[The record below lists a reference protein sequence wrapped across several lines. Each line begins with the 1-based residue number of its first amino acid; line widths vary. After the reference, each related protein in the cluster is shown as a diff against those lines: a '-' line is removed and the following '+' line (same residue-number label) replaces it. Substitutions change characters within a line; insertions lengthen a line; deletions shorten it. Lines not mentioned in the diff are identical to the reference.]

1 MPPGNKSS
9 IDPIDERGDL
19 SSGGVPVRAQAPVA
33 PSPESLSELDTF
45 DSTGEGL
52 SDLSGPGVRKDNI
65 RTGHIIGQRYE
76 VVGVLGEGGMG
87 IVYRCRDRNT
97 GTQIA
102 LKRVIPP
109 DGRMADDYVTWF
121 YKEARALAAL
131 SHPNIVAAKDFGQLL
146 DGSPFLVMELVKG
159 LSLHD
164 YSNARLSFPI
174 IWSVVD
180 QILSALAQAHARGVI
195 HGDLKPSNVIVEEG
209 HDKPPK
215 VHILDFGLAWLKRD
229 PHDERLDGEKAMT
242 FQPHAGAGTPGY
254 MAPEQI
260 MHEKHHVCGATD
272 LYSLGCVLYKLLS
285 GRAPFTGDP
294 KELLKAHAYEEPP
307 PLKPAIRV
315 PEGVRRFV
323 MRCLRKRPWDRYEF
337 AAEARRAWG
346 EFQPDPNIDG
356 RLWRFPRVAAT
367 PNTAEPSKTEAT
379 APDVAESVQKPPREK
394 ARGLLSIRPSP
405 MVGRAEICRKL
416 LEICD
421 DVASG
426 RGNSHRL
433 VILVGPAGVG
443 KTRIAEWLLSTIHER
458 GTMVPLT
465 ARYRRM
471 RGTNEGM
478 LGAVAQYF
486 NFESVDKATVERS
499 LLARWKVKSGDQ
511 KMRTWVAG
519 AAEWLR
525 PSPSGSEATGPSG
538 VRFTLDTLDIRRQV
552 VRFTLRRIAMGRPL
566 LFLLD
571 DLHNAA
577 QTTLEGLLRI
587 HENERDQPLVMV
599 ATVRA
604 EDVQLGTSTAERLR
618 RLREV
623 LDGEVIEINPMD
635 KETTCELLRASLP
648 LDDDAVEEAA
658 RRSRGFP
665 LFALQ
670 QLHAWAHAG
679 DFQFVDGHYFVP
691 AEVLAVRPKTTAD
704 LWESRLAA
712 LSEKHQ
718 EAAFAVATLGL
729 DVRRLVLIALLE
741 QLSIEPE
748 EAIVSLQNAEVILPR
763 DRERYSWPHA
773 LLQEHLLRKLSERP
787 ESSRLFL
794 AAAEAL
800 RSHPLASTRRIER
813 QRVINL
819 IYAHE
824 PDSAARVF
832 FNFLKHSWN
841 GARQPLATLAD
852 LDLFKGK
859 LVGETHAIAQRWR
872 ADALRHVGRN
882 EEAKHHAEQALRM
895 LELRGSVEEVAHC
908 KRLLGQ
914 LNGEQGNSDVGLEL
928 VSEAWGTFQG
938 MHNLLGMAQC
948 ELVEGT
954 IQMLLGRY
962 ERAREVATRGEAH
975 FAELDQPLGR
985 GQCLLLLGSV
995 AHSDGATAQAR
1006 QYTHEARGEFERAGY
1021 QLGQAQTSASLAHLE
1036 HRLNNF
1042 YAAELAATEALAAFE
1057 SLKTVRGQS
1066 ACLRLLAM
1074 LALDVDDIAT
1084 GEVHAANA
1092 EKLYAQMG
1100 DPWGTVESRLL
1111 RAQLALARHHYE
1123 DARKAIMLARE
1134 IPVREP
1140 EPRQHYLLTRAW
1152 FQFEAGDFEGAHE
1165 ALTAASSVFA
1175 RPWQVGDHT
1184 PHLLARLS
1192 RFQWPSSEPL
1202 EGIRE
1207 WRHVINQH
1215 ARRSVEPH

>member
-1 MPPGNKSS
+1 MESFDSADSLGSL
-9 IDPIDERGDL
+9 G
-19 SSGGVPVRAQAPVA
+19 SGG
-33 PSPESLSELDTF
+33 S
-45 DSTGEGL
+45 
-52 SDLSGPGVRKDNI
+52 RKDNI
-65 RTGHIIGQRYE
+65 RVGHIIAQRYE

-87 IVYRCRDRNT
+87 IVYRCRDKNT
-97 GTQIA
+97 GEHIA

-109 DGRMADDYVTWF
+109 EGRLADDYVTWF

-131 SHPNIVAAKDFGQLL
+131 SHPNIVAARDFGQLL
-146 DGSPFLVMELVKG
+146 DGSPFLVMELVRG

-174 IWSVVD
+174 IWSLVD
-180 QILSALAQAHARGVI
+180 QVLGALAHAHARGVI

-209 HDKPPK
+209 HDKPPQ
-215 VHILDFGLAWLKRD
+215 VHILDFGLAWLKQD
-229 PHDERLDGEKAMT
+229 PHDERLDGEKAMQ

-272 LYSLGCVLYKLLS
+272 LYALACVLYKLLS
-285 GRAPFTGDP
+285 GRAPFSGDP
-294 KELLKAHAYEEPP
+294 KELLKAHAYEEAP
-307 PLKPAIRV
+307 PLKPAVRV

-337 AAEARRAWG
+337 AAEAKQAWA
-346 EFQPDPNIDG
+346 EFKPKEPVDS

-367 PNTAEPSKTEAT
+367 PGVADPSKTEAT
-379 APDVAESVQKPPREK
+379 APDVAEAISRPPREK

-405 MVGRAEICRKL
+405 MVGRDDVCKRL

-421 DVASG
+421 EVE
-426 RGNSHRL
+426 RGVGEPHRL

-443 KTRIAEWLLSTIHER
+443 KTRVAEWLLSTIHESGR
-458 GTMVPLT
+458 MVPLT

-471 RGTNEGM
+471 RGTTEGM
-478 LGAVAQYF
+478 LGAVTQYF
-486 NFESVDKATVERS
+486 NFESVDRNTVERS
-499 LLARWKVKSGDQ
+499 LMSRWKVKSGDQ

-519 AAEWLR
+519 TAEWLR
-525 PSPSGSEATGPSG
+525 PNPPGSETVGPTG
-538 VRFTLDTLDIRRQV
+538 VRFTLDTLDVRRQV
-552 VRFTLRRIAMGRPL
+552 VRFTLRRIAAGRPL

-577 QTTLEGLLRI
+577 RTTVEGLLRI
-587 HENERDQPLVMV
+587 HETERDQRLVMV

-618 RLREV
+618 NLREM
-623 LDGEVIEINPMD
+623 LNGEVLEINPMD
-635 KETTCELLRASLP
+635 RETTRDLLLASLP

-679 DFQFVDGHYFVP
+679 DFQFVDGHFRVP
-691 AEVLAVRPKTTAD
+691 PEVLAVRPKTTAD
-704 LWESRLAA
+704 LWESRLLS

-718 EAAFAVATLGL
+718 EAAYAVATLGL
-729 DVRRLVLIALLE
+729 DVRRTVLLALLNE
-741 QLSIEPE
+741 LSIDGEG
-748 EAIVSLQNAEVILPR
+748 ALVSLQNAEVILPR
-763 DRERYSWPHA
+763 DPERYSWPHA
-773 LLQEHLLRKLSERP
+773 LLQEHLFRKLSERP
-787 ESSRLFL
+787 ESNRLFL

-800 RSHPLASTRRIER
+800 RSHPLASTRRIVR
-813 QRVINL
+813 QRVVNL
-819 IYAHE
+819 LYARE
-824 PDSAARVF
+824 PQTAAEVF
-832 FNFLKHSWN
+832 FDFLKHSWN

-852 LDLFKGK
+852 LDLFKGQ
-859 LVGETHAIAQRWR
+859 LHGETHAIAQRWR
-872 ADALRHVGRN
+872 AEALRQVGRN
-882 EEAKHHAEQALRM
+882 EEATHHAEQALRV
-895 LELRGSVEEVAHC
+895 LEMRQSEEEVAHC
-908 KRLLGQ
+908 RRLMGQ
-914 LNGEQGNSDVGLEL
+914 LRSEQGDSDAGLEL

-948 ELVEGT
+948 ELVEGQ

-962 ERAREVATRGEAH
+962 DRATDVATRGEQH
-975 FAELDQPLGR
+975 FARLDQPMGR

-995 AHSDGATAQAR
+995 AHSDGATSRAR
-1006 QYTHEARGEFERAGY
+1006 RLTLEARGEFERAGY

-1042 YAAELAATEALAAFE
+1042 FSAEAGAQEALAAFE

-1066 ACLRLLAM
+1066 ACERLLAM
-1074 LALDVDDIAT
+1074 VALDVDDLDT
-1084 GEVHAANA
+1084 GEVHAERA
-1092 EKLYAQMG
+1092 ERLYSQMR
-1100 DPWGTVESRLL
+1100 DPWGIVESRLL
-1111 RAQLALARHHYE
+1111 RAQLALARHHHDE
-1123 DARKAIMLARE
+1123 ARRAIMLARE

-1152 FQFEAGDFEGAHE
+1152 FQFEAGDYEGAQE
-1165 ALTAASSVFA
+1165 ALNAAPTVFT

-1192 RFQWPSSEPL
+1192 RLSWPSQEVL
-1202 EGIRE
+1202 DGIEE
-1207 WRHVINQH
+1207 WRDVIVEH
-1215 ARRSVEPH
+1215 ARSDEE